1 MTATEESTTDAQP
14 TTSTEN
20 NCTNE
25 EIPESNAGGIN
36 GGDLSPPT
44 TTNNPDA
51 NTHVKK
57 V

>member
-44 TTNNPDA
+44 TTNNADA